1 MKNIAESVKA
11 RLKNISDAKGVDF
24 NFFCLIYF
32 QERFLYR
39 LSMSKYSDNFILK
52 GGFMLHFLNTSE
64 FRPTKDIDFLGL
76 KIKNDS
82 DKLKDIIKEI
92 CSLQYEDGVIFD
104 TKSVEASVIKEGHD
118 YEGTRMKFIA
128 RLGSVRNIITID
140 IGFGDTVLP
149 EPLKKHFT
157 GLLQTDNAL
166 LNIYPFET
174 VVSEKF
180 EAIVSLNYMTSRMK
194 DFYDIRFIAHNQ
206 EFDLT
211 ILKKSIVATF
221 LKRSTKLSGSNI
233 IFSDEFRNDR
243 DKQIQWSA
251 FLRRNKIEVT
261 FDFKDVVKFIEK
273 FLAPVL
279 SPSDADM
286 KWDPVKLKWI
296 K

>member
-149 EPLKKHFT
+149 EPLKST
-157 GLLQTDNAL
+157 LLD
-166 LNIYPFET
+166 YC
-174 VVSEKF
+174 
-180 EAIVSLNYMTSRMK
+180 
-194 DFYDIRFIAHNQ
+194 
-206 EFDLT
+206 
-211 ILKKSIVATF
+211 
-221 LKRSTKLSGSNI
+221 
-233 IFSDEFRNDR
+233 
-243 DKQIQWSA
+243 KQITL
-251 FLRRNKIEVT
+251 FLT
-261 FDFKDVVKFIEK
+261 FT
-273 FLAPVL
+273 L
-279 SPSDADM
+279 S
-286 KWDPVKLKWI
+286 KQ
-296 K
+296 